1 MTTLTIEIPEKVG
14 KTLSDLVVL
23 LGGRI
28 ITLNANGEK
37 LKRRA
42 EFLEQKRKR
51 REAEAKTTEQ
61 IIERAREIFSTPASK
76 EFFRKLAEEQEKNKA
91 I

>member
-1 MTTLTIEIPEKVG
+1 MAREDE
-14 KTLSDLVVL
+14 
-23 LGGRI
+23 
-28 ITLNANGEK
+28 EK

-61 IIERAREIFSTPASK
+61 IIEHAREILSIPAPK

-91 I
+91 L

>member
-1 MTTLTIEIPEKVG
+1 MVQE
-14 KTLSDLVVL
+14 D
-23 LGGRI
+23 
-28 ITLNANGEK
+28 NEK

-51 REAEAKTTEQ
+51 REAEAMTTEQ
-61 IIERAREIFSTPASK
+61 IIEQAREIFSTPASK
-76 EFFRKLAEEQEKNKA
+76 EFFRKLAEKEEKNKA

>member
-1 MTTLTIEIPEKVG
+1 MAQEDE
-14 KTLSDLVVL
+14 
-23 LGGRI
+23 
-28 ITLNANGEK
+28 EK

-61 IIERAREIFSTPASK
+61 IIEQAREILSTPASK
-76 EFFRKLAEEQEKNKA
+76 EFFRKLAEEQKK
-91 I
+91 ISDIRRGTPSL

>member
-1 MTTLTIEIPEKVG
+1 MAKEDE
-14 KTLSDLVVL
+14 
-23 LGGRI
+23 
-28 ITLNANGEK
+28 EK
-37 LKRRA
+37 LKRRT
-42 EFLEQKRKR
+42 EFLEQKKKR

-61 IIERAREIFSTPASK
+61 IIAEAKEMFSTPASK

>member
-1 MTTLTIEIPEKVG
+1 MAREDE
-14 KTLSDLVVL
+14 
-23 LGGRI
+23 
-28 ITLNANGEK
+28 EK

-61 IIERAREIFSTPASK
+61 IIEHAREILSTPASK
-76 EFFRKLAEEQEKNKA
+76 EFFRKLVQEQEKNKA
-91 I
+91 T

>member
-42 EFLEQKRKR
+42 EFLE
-51 REAEAKTTEQ
+51 
-61 IIERAREIFSTPASK
+61 
-76 EFFRKLAEEQEKNKA
+76 
-91 I
+91 